1 MTPNET
7 FKACPAADRE
17 APIMALEREARSLGA
32 KALACRDHGA
42 DAIAEIAMGQQTA
55 VLAALDVLRAL
66 HKEST
71 NG

>member
-1 MTPNET
+1 MTAAET

-17 APIMALEREARSLGA
+17 APIMALEREARSLTA

-42 DAIAEIAMGQQTA
+42 DAIADIAVGQQTA
-55 VLAALDVLRAL
+55 VLAALDVLREM
-66 HKEST
+66 HKESS

>member
-42 DAIAEIAMGQQTA
+42 DAIADIAVGQQTA

-66 HKEST
+66 HKEAS